1 MSPGASGTTLGAAFA
16 GFTIGAVLFG
26 ITITQAYNYFM
37 YANAPSKSQRISVII
52 ILILDSLHFAFSVH
66 MLFNYLLQISGSTNV
81 IPWVVCVLISL
92 QESEGIHLISFHSLL
107 SMAHL
112 VFFVIYVQ
120 GQKIKVIHSFTLEFE
135 YVIYVGF
142 GTTAFIDMGIAAAM
156 CLMLYKSSKGVTRRS
171 NMIVTTLIQYVV
183 GTGLLTS
190 LGALMCMVLYI
201 AKPVSLLY
209 LGVEYSMTKLYAIS
223 VLALYNS
230 QSRLREQWNEPADL
244 KGGSMLYFAGPEKG
258 VVGGGSSGQ
267 EGSSSTQVTTSDEY
281 TRHYRRSRR
290 HRRRTSSLPGS
301 PEDSDYRPL
310 TRGEL

>member
-81 IPWVVCVLISL
+81 IPWVVWSLKAFVISL
-92 QESEGIHLISFHSLL
+92 SLL
-107 SMAHL
+107 AMVFL
-112 VFFVIYVQ
+112 VEL
-120 GQKIKVIHSFTLEFE
+120 QKIEVIHSFTLEFE

>member
-37 YANAPSKSQRISVII
+37 YASAPTKSQRISVII
-52 ILILDSLHFAFSVH
+52 ILILDCLHFAFSVH

-81 IPWVVCVLISL
+81 IPWVVWSL
-92 QESEGIHLISFHSLL
+92 KAFVIFLSLL
-107 SMAHL
+107 AMVFL
-112 VFFVIYVQ
+112 VEL
-120 GQKIKVIHSFTLEFE
+120 QKIKVIHSFTLEFE

-156 CLMLYKSSKGVTRRS
+156 CLMLYKSSKGVTRKS

-209 LGVEYSMTKLYAIS
+209 LGVEYSMTKCKPDEFIAFI
-223 VLALYNS
+223 N
-230 QSRLREQWNEPADL
+230 
-244 KGGSMLYFAGPEKG
+244 YF
-258 VVGGGSSGQ
+258 
-267 EGSSSTQVTTSDEY
+267 
-281 TRHYRRSRR
+281 
-290 HRRRTSSLPGS
+290 
-301 PEDSDYRPL
+301 
-310 TRGEL
+310 